1 MTDSI
6 KALRKENEALKG
18 ELKSVVADMLTLKA
32 KFEEQSPPSQTSTSE
47 QAKSLQYLSDEY
59 DDLKLFKSST
69 EKEIK
74 RLNTR
79 LTEIS
84 LKVDSISDHIDSIE
98 QYSYKYNVKIF
109 GIHKLGKMKPLQISV
124 FSCSPVSEQ
133 PTLLCKT

>member
-1 MTDSI
+1 MKDSI

-32 KFEEQSPPSQTSTSE
+32 KFEGTSE

-84 LKVDSISDHIDSIE
+84 LKVDSVSDHIDSIE
-98 QYSYKYNVKIF
+98 QYSHNYI
-109 GIHKLGKMKPLQISV
+109 
-124 FSCSPVSEQ
+124 
-133 PTLLCKT
+133 T

>member
-1 MTDSI
+1 MTDFI

-47 QAKSLQYLSDEY
+47 QAKSLQYLTDEY

-69 EKEIK
+69 EKETK

-98 QYSYKYNVKIF
+98 QYIVITITRRSWHTTNS
-109 GIHKLGKMKPLQISV
+109 GK
-124 FSCSPVSEQ
+124 
-133 PTLLCKT
+133 